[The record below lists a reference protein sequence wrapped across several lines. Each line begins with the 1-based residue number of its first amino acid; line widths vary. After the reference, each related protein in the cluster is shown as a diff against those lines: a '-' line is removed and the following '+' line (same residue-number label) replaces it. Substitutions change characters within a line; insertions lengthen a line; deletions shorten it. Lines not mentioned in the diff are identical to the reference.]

1 MVPGSDIRQRL
12 STAAACPA
20 APKGSGRCPGTGNPG
35 AEGSRDEPPA
45 RVGGPSHGVIRGS
58 RVDTLAPMPL
68 TVRRI
73 TAEQHSAHIAARS
86 AGTGL
91 VSVLQVPA
99 WGAVKPDWRHESI
112 GWFDGDALVG
122 AGLVL
127 YRQVPRLPRFLAYLP
142 EGPDIDWLGE
152 GPAARG
158 LEEAPDRVH
167 PLPDWLDPM
176 LAHLKSA
183 GAFAAK
189 VGPPIWTRR
198 WSAAT
203 LKGAIA
209 AGGVT
214 ALRDL
219 PADETDGRAL
229 AVADVLEALGWTQ
242 RPATGAGF
250 GDVQPR
256 YVFQVP
262 LAGRDDDALLA
273 GFNQL
278 WRRNIKKAAK
288 GGVLVRQGDGSD
300 LAAFHEIYVE
310 TAHRDQFHPRGLQ
323 YFERM
328 WRALRAEDPDRIR
341 LYLAEHAGTI
351 HAATLWARVNGHC
364 WYTYG
369 ASTTAGR
376 DLRPS
381 NAIQW
386 QMMRDARDAG
396 ATTYDLRGISDT
408 LDPADHLYG
417 LLQFKIGT
425 GGYAQEYSGEWDYAL
440 RPALNRAFEAYMR
453 RR

>member
-1 MVPGSDIRQRL
+1 
-12 STAAACPA
+12 
-20 APKGSGRCPGTGNPG
+20 
-35 AEGSRDEPPA
+35 
-45 RVGGPSHGVIRGS
+45 
-58 RVDTLAPMPL
+58 MPL

-73 TAEQHSAHIAARS
+73 TAQQHRDHIAARAS
-86 AGTGL
+86 GTGV
-91 VSVLQVPA
+91 VSVLQVPG
-99 WGAVKPDWRHESI
+99 WGAVKSDWRHESL

-158 LEEAPDRVH
+158 LAGAPERVH

-176 LAHLKSA
+176 LAHLKGA

-189 VGPPIWTRR
+189 LGPPIWTRR
-198 WSAAT
+198 WTAPT
-203 LKGAIA
+203 LKAAIA
-209 AGGVT
+209 DGQAT

-242 RPATGAGF
+242 RPSSGAGF

-262 LAGRDDDALLA
+262 LAGRTDAELLG

-278 WRRNIKKAAK
+278 WRRNIKKAQKA
-288 GGVLVRQGDGSD
+288 GVTVRMGTEAD
-300 LAAFHEIYVE
+300 LATFHEVYVE
-310 TAHRDQFHPRGLQ
+310 TAERDRFHPRPLA
-323 YFERM
+323 YFQRM
-328 WRALRAEDPDRIR
+328 WRSLTPEDPDRIR
-341 LYLAEHAGTI
+341 LYLAEHDGTV
-351 HAATLWARVNGHC
+351 HAATLWARVNRHC

-396 ATTYDLRGISDT
+396 ADTYDLRGISDT
-408 LDPADHLYG
+408 LDAEDHLFG
-417 LLQFKIGT
+417 LLQFKLGT

>member
-1 MVPGSDIRQRL
+1 M
-12 STAAACPA
+12 
-20 APKGSGRCPGTGNPG
+20 
-35 AEGSRDEPPA
+35 
-45 RVGGPSHGVIRGS
+45 
-58 RVDTLAPMPL
+58 
-68 TVRRI
+68 
-73 TAEQHSAHIAARS
+73 
-86 AGTGL
+86 
-91 VSVLQVPA
+91 
-99 WGAVKPDWRHESI
+99 
-112 GWFDGDALVG
+112 G

-158 LEEAPDRVH
+158 ITGAPERVH
-167 PLPDWLDPM
+167 PLADWLDPL
-176 LAHLKSA
+176 LAHLKFA

-189 VGPPIWTRR
+189 VGPPVWTRR
-198 WSAAT
+198 WTTPT
-203 LKGAIA
+203 LKQAIA
-209 AGGVT
+209 SGTAT

-219 PADETDGRAL
+219 PADETDGRAI
-229 AVADVLEALGWTQ
+229 AVADVLEASGWTQ

-262 LAGRDDDALLA
+262 LAGRTDDELLA

-278 WRRNIKKAAK
+278 WRRNIKKSTKA
-288 GGVLVRQGDGSD
+288 GVEVRQGDSED
-300 LAAFHEIYVE
+300 LPTFHRIYVE
-310 TAHRDQFHPRGLQ
+310 TAGRDRFHPRGLA
-323 YFERM
+323 YFQRM
-328 WRALRAEDPDRIR
+328 WTTLRREDPDRIR
-341 LYLAEHAGTI
+341 LYLAEHEGTV
-351 HAATLWARVNGHC
+351 HAATLWSRVNRHC

-386 QMMRDARDAG
+386 QMMRDARAAG
-396 ATTYDLRGISDT
+396 ADTYDMRGISDT
-408 LDPADHLYG
+408 LDPQDHLFG
-417 LLQFKIGT
+417 LLQFKVGT
-425 GGYAQEYSGEWDYAL
+425 GGFAQEYSGEWDYAL

>member
-1 MVPGSDIRQRL
+1 M
-12 STAAACPA
+12 A
-20 APKGSGRCPGTGNPG
+20 
-35 AEGSRDEPPA
+35 
-45 RVGGPSHGVIRGS
+45 
-58 RVDTLAPMPL
+58 L

-73 TAEQHSAHIAARS
+73 TSEQHLAHIRARA

-91 VSVLQVPA
+91 VSVLQVPG
-99 WGAVKPDWRHESI
+99 WGTVKSDWRHESL
-112 GWFDGDALVG
+112 GWFDGDALIG

-127 YRQVPRLPRFLAYLP
+127 YRQVPRLPRYLAYLP

-158 LEEAPDRVH
+158 LEGPDGVH
-167 PLPDWLDPM
+167 PLADWLDPL
-176 LAHLKSA
+176 LAHLRA
-183 GAFAAK
+183 GGAFAAK

-203 LKGAIA
+203 LKSALA
-209 AGGVT
+209 AGEASV
-214 ALRDL
+214 LRDL

-229 AVADVLEALGWTQ
+229 AVADMLEALGWTQ
-242 RPATGAGF
+242 KPATGAGF

-262 LAGRDDDALLA
+262 LGGRSEDEVLR

-288 GGVLVRQGDGSD
+288 AGVTVRRADAHE
-300 LAAFHEIYVE
+300 LPAFHRVYVE
-310 TAHRDQFHPRGLQ
+310 TAQRDLFHPRGLP
-323 YFERM
+323 YFQRM
-328 WRALRAEDPDRIR
+328 WRALASEDADRIR
-341 LYLAEHAGTI
+341 LYLAEHDGQV
-351 HAATLWARVNGHC
+351 HAATLWARVNGHV

-386 QMMRDARDAG
+386 QMIRDALTGG
-396 ATTYDLRGISDT
+396 AQTYDMRGITDT
-408 LDPADHLYG
+408 LDPDDHLFG
-417 LLQFKIGT
+417 LLQFKLGT
-425 GGYAQEYSGEWDYAL
+425 GGFAQEYSGEWDYAI

>member
-1 MVPGSDIRQRL
+1 
-12 STAAACPA
+12 
-20 APKGSGRCPGTGNPG
+20 
-35 AEGSRDEPPA
+35 
-45 RVGGPSHGVIRGS
+45 
-58 RVDTLAPMPL
+58 MPL
-68 TVRRI
+68 SVRRI
-73 TAEQHSAHIAARS
+73 SAEQHLAHIAARA
-86 AGTGL
+86 AGSGV

-99 WGAVKPDWRHESI
+99 WGAVKADWRHQSI
-112 GWFDGDALVG
+112 GWFDDDALVG

-158 LEEAPDRVH
+158 ITGAPERVH

-176 LAHLKSA
+176 LAHLRSA

-189 VGPPIWTRR
+189 IGPPIWTRR
-198 WSAAT
+198 WATPT
-203 LKGAIA
+203 LKDAIA
-209 AGGVT
+209 SGTAT

-219 PADETDGRAL
+219 PADETDGRAV
-229 AVADVLEALGWTQ
+229 AVADVLEALAWTQ
-242 RPATGAGF
+242 RPSTGAGF

-262 LAGRDDDALLA
+262 LGGRTDDELLA

-288 GGVLVRQGDGSD
+288 AGVEVRQGDAED
-300 LAAFHEIYVE
+300 LPTFHRIYVE
-310 TAHRDQFHPRGLQ
+310 TAERDRFRPRGLG
-323 YFERM
+323 YFQRM
-328 WRALRAEDPDRIR
+328 WTALRREDPDRIR
-341 LYLAEHAGTI
+341 LYLAEHGGTV
-351 HAATLWARVNGHC
+351 HAATLWSRVNRHC

-386 QMMRDARDAG
+386 QMMRDARAAG
-396 ATTYDLRGISDT
+396 ADTYDMRGIADT
-408 LDPADHLYG
+408 LDPHDHLFG
-417 LLQFKIGT
+417 LLQFKVGT
-425 GGYAQEYSGEWDYAL
+425 GGFAQEYSGEWDYAL

>member
-1 MVPGSDIRQRL
+1 
-12 STAAACPA
+12 
-20 APKGSGRCPGTGNPG
+20 
-35 AEGSRDEPPA
+35 
-45 RVGGPSHGVIRGS
+45 
-58 RVDTLAPMPL
+58 MPL

-73 TAEQHSAHIAARS
+73 SPEQHLEHIRARA

-91 VSVLQVPA
+91 VSVLQVPG
-99 WGAVKPDWRHESI
+99 WGAVKSDWRHESL
-112 GWFDGDALVG
+112 GWFDEAALVG

-127 YRQVPRLPRFLAYLP
+127 YRQVPRLPRYLAYLP

-158 LEEAPDRVH
+158 LTAPERVH
-167 PLPDWLDPM
+167 PLADWLDPM
-176 LAHLKSA
+176 LAHLRGA

-198 WSAAT
+198 WTAPTLKAALADGTAAT
-203 LKGAIA
+203 LRGI
-209 AGGVT
+209 
-214 ALRDL
+214 

-229 AVADVLEALGWTQ
+229 AAADVLEALGWSQKPT
-242 RPATGAGF
+242 TGAGF

-262 LAGRDDDALLA
+262 LAGRTEDDLLR

-278 WRRNIKKAAK
+278 WRRNIKKAASR
-288 GGVLVRQGDGSD
+288 GVSVRRGDVSD
-300 LAAFHEIYVE
+300 LATFHTVYVE
-310 TAHRDQFHPRGLQ
+310 TAQRDKFHPRGLP
-323 YFERM
+323 YFRRM
-328 WRALRAEDPDRIR
+328 WNALSHEDPDRIR
-341 LYLAEHAGTI
+341 LYVAEHEGQV
-351 HAATLWARVNGHC
+351 HAATLWAKVNGHC

-386 QMMRDARDAG
+386 QMIRDAQAAG
-396 ATTYDLRGISDT
+396 ADTYDMRGITDT
-408 LDPADHLYG
+408 LDPDDHLFG
-417 LLQFKIGT
+417 LLQFKVGT
-425 GGYAQEYSGEWDYAL
+425 GGFAQEYAGEWDFAI
-440 RPALNRAFEAYMR
+440 RPALNRAFETYMR

>member
-1 MVPGSDIRQRL
+1 MVSTGSTNGRL
-12 STAAACPA
+12 
-20 APKGSGRCPGTGNPG
+20 
-35 AEGSRDEPPA
+35 
-45 RVGGPSHGVIRGS
+45 
-58 RVDTLAPMPL
+58 DTLPGMAL
-68 TVRRI
+68 TVRTI
-73 TAEQHSAHIAARS
+73 TSQEHLAHIRAR
-86 AGTGL
+86 AGGTGL
-91 VSVLQVPA
+91 VSILQVPG
-99 WGAVKPDWRHESI
+99 WGPVKSEWRNESI
-112 GWFDGDALVG
+112 GWFDGEALVG

-158 LEEAPDRVH
+158 LTGPETIH
-167 PLPDWLDPM
+167 PLADWLEPM

-189 VGPPIWTRR
+189 IGPPIWTRR
-198 WSAAT
+198 WHAPT
-203 LKGAIA
+203 LKSALA
-209 AGGVT
+209 EKQGGV
-214 ALRDL
+214 LRDL
-219 PADETDGRAL
+219 AADETEGRAL
-229 AVADVLEALGWTQ
+229 AAMDLLEATGWTQ
-242 RPATGAGF
+242 KPSTGAGF

-262 LAGRDDDALLA
+262 LAGRTEAELLK

-288 GGVLVRQGDGSD
+288 QGVTVRRGTFED
-300 LAAFHEIYVE
+300 LPAFHEIYVE
-310 TAHRDQFHPRGLQ
+310 TAERDEFRPRPLP
-323 YFERM
+323 YFTRM
-328 WRALRAEDPDRIR
+328 WQALEPEDPDRIR
-341 LYLAEHAGTI
+341 LYLAEHEGTI
-351 HAATLWARVNGHC
+351 HAATLWARVNGHV

-386 QMMRDARDAG
+386 QMIRDAAEGG
-396 ATTYDLRGISDT
+396 ADTYDMRGITDT
-408 LDPADHLYG
+408 LDPEDHLFG
-417 LLQFKIGT
+417 LLQFKVGT
-425 GGYAQEYSGEWDYAL
+425 GGFAQEYAGEWDYAL